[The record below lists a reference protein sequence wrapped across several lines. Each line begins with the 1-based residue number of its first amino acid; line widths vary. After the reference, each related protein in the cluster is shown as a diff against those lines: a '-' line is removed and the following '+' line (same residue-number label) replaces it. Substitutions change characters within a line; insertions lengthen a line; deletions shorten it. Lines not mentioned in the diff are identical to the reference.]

1 MLLILRKRARLLYVE
16 LLKRISHLIFFFLS
30 LRVKRRLRK
39 SHVVDFFTFFRR
51 KRRDLFPCFRKKKER
66 LPPRHRKEKKGSNEQ
81 EVVFLQ
87 KSNITVYY
95 SSNLRIKISSVNVG
109 LALPPLSLKHA
120 PTKKPF
126 NFVFPDRY
134 CSSWFG
140 FISKTF

>member
-1 MLLILRKRARLLYVE
+1 MLLILKERARLLYVE

-30 LRVKRRLRK
+30 LLNDGCGRATSSTFLLFLGGKKRSSFLGFTKRK
-39 SHVVDFFTFFRR
+39 GL
-51 KRRDLFPCFRKKKER
+51 LFS
-66 LPPRHRKEKKGSNEQ
+66 HRKEKKGSNEQ
-81 EVVFLQ
+81 EVVFCRKVTYAYSQ
-87 KSNITVYY
+87 YY

>member
-30 LRVKRRLRK
+30 LLNDGCGRAT
-39 SHVVDFFTFFRR
+39 SSTFLLFLGG
-51 KRRDLFPCFRKKKER
+51 KRRDLPCFRKKKER

-81 EVVFLQ
+81 EGVFLQ

>member
-30 LRVKRRLRK
+30 LLNDGCGRAT
-39 SHVVDFFTFFRR
+39 SSTFLLFLGG
-51 KRRDLFPCFRKKKER
+51 KRRDLPCFRKKKKR

>member
-51 KRRDLFPCFRKKKER
+51 KEKRSSFVFGKKERGLLHTERKKKDR
-66 LPPRHRKEKKGSNEQ
+66 TK
-81 EVVFLQ
+81 EVVFCRKVTYSQ
-87 KSNITVYY
+87 YY

>member
-30 LRVKRRLRK
+30 LLNDGCGRAT
-39 SHVVDFFTFFRR
+39 SSTFLLFLGG
-51 KRRDLFPCFRKKKER
+51 KRRDLPCFRKKIER

>member
-1 MLLILRKRARLLYVE
+1 MLLILRKRARLLYAE

-51 KRRDLFPCFRKKKER
+51 KRRDLPCFRKKRKA
-66 LPPRHRKEKKGSNEQ
+66 PRHRKEKKGSNEQ
-81 EVVFLQ
+81 EGVFLQ
-87 KSNITVYY
+87 KSNITQYY

>member
-51 KRRDLFPCFRKKKER
+51 KRRDLLVFTKRKGA
-66 LPPRHRKEKKGSNEQ
+66 PPHRKEKKGSNEQ

>member
-1 MLLILRKRARLLYVE
+1 MLLNLRKRARLLYVE

-51 KRRDLFPCFRKKKER
+51 KRRDLPWFRKKKER

>member
-1 MLLILRKRARLLYVE
+1 MLNDGCGRATSSTFLL
-16 LLKRISHLIFFFLS
+16 FLGG
-30 LRVKRRLRK
+30 
-39 SHVVDFFTFFRR
+39 
-51 KRRDLFPCFRKKKER
+51 KRRDLPCFRKKKER

>member
-1 MLLILRKRARLLYVE
+1 MLNDGCGRATSSTFLLFLGGREEIFLVFTKRKGA
-16 LLKRISHLIFFFLS
+16 
-30 LRVKRRLRK
+30 
-39 SHVVDFFTFFRR
+39 
-51 KRRDLFPCFRKKKER
+51 
-66 LPPRHRKEKKGSNEQ
+66 PPHRKEKKGSNEQ

-87 KSNITVYY
+87 KSNITQYY

>member
-1 MLLILRKRARLLYVE
+1 VLNDGCGRATSSTFLLFLGERE
-16 LLKRISHLIFFFLS
+16 EIFL
-30 LRVKRRLRK
+30 V
-39 SHVVDFFTFFRR
+39 FT
-51 KRRDLFPCFRKKKER
+51 KKKKGS
-66 LPPRHRKEKKGSNEQ
+66 LPRHRKEKKGSNEQ
-81 EVVFLQ
+81 EGVFLQ

>member
-30 LRVKRRLRK
+30 LLNDGCGRAT
-39 SHVVDFFTFFRR
+39 SSTFLLFLGG
-51 KRRDLFPCFRKKKER
+51 KRRDLPCFRKKKGR

>member
-30 LRVKRRLRK
+30 LLNDGCGRATSSTFLLFLGEREEIFLVFGKKRK
-39 SHVVDFFTFFRR
+39 A
-51 KRRDLFPCFRKKKER
+51 
-66 LPPRHRKEKKGSNEQ
+66 PRHRKEKKGSNEQ

>member
-30 LRVKRRLRK
+30 LLNDGCGRAT
-39 SHVVDFFTFFRR
+39 SSTFLLFLGG
-51 KRRDLFPCFRKKKER
+51 KRRDLPCFRKKKER

>member
-30 LRVKRRLRK
+30 LLNDGCGRATSSTFLLFLGEREEIFLV
-39 SHVVDFFTFFRR
+39 FT
-51 KRRDLFPCFRKKKER
+51 KKKKGS
-66 LPPRHRKEKKGSNEQ
+66 LPRHRKEKKGSNEQ

>member
-1 MLLILRKRARLLYVE
+1 MLLILKERARLLYVE

-30 LRVKRRLRK
+30 LLNDGCGRATSSTFLLFLGGKKRSSFLGFTKRK
-39 SHVVDFFTFFRR
+39 GL
-51 KRRDLFPCFRKKKER
+51 LFS
-66 LPPRHRKEKKGSNEQ
+66 HRKEKKGSNEQ

>member
-30 LRVKRRLRK
+30 LLNDGCGRATSSTFLLFLGEREEIFRVFGKRKAPL
-39 SHVVDFFTFFRR
+39 FTQKGK
-51 KRRDLFPCFRKKKER
+51 KRID
-66 LPPRHRKEKKGSNEQ
+66 EQ
-81 EVVFLQ
+81 EGVFLQ
-87 KSNITVYY
+87 KSNITQYY

>member
-1 MLLILRKRARLLYVE
+1 MLLILRKRARLLYAE

-51 KRRDLFPCFRKKKER
+51 KRRDLPLFSEK
-66 LPPRHRKEKKGSNEQ
+66 KKGSSTQKGKKRIEQ

>member
-1 MLLILRKRARLLYVE
+1 MLNDGCGRATSSTFLLFLGE
-16 LLKRISHLIFFFLS
+16 REEIFLVFG
-30 LRVKRRLRK
+30 
-39 SHVVDFFTFFRR
+39 
-51 KRRDLFPCFRKKKER
+51 KKER
-66 LPPRHRKEKKGSNEQ
+66 LLFSHRKEKKGSNEQ

-87 KSNITVYY
+87 KSNITQYY

>member
-30 LRVKRRLRK
+30 LLLNDGCGRAT
-39 SHVVDFFTFFRR
+39 SSTFLLFLGG
-51 KRRDLFPCFRKKKER
+51 KRRDLPCFRKKKER